1 MRFDDPTIYNPYGW
15 RLAEL
20 ARSDANEERH
30 RRLVE
35 DMVVWEA
42 TEAAHG
48 FRHVTI
54 IHGDPDDLASSRRLS
69 AFYDALR
76 DMTVRL
82 PWVRVRG
89 TADYVTVTVGGP
101 DADQSLAEILAIAGE
116 ADPGGWQITASAFPV
131 LATR

>member
-1 MRFDDPTIYNPYGW
+1 MRFDDPSIYNPFGW

-20 ARSDANEERH
+20 AASDRNGEQRG
-30 RRLVE
+30 RLVE

-48 FRHVTI
+48 YRHVTI
-54 IHGDPDDLASSRRLS
+54 VHGDPDDPASSRRLS

-76 DMTVRL
+76 DMTRPL
-82 PWVRVRG
+82 AWVRVRG

-101 DADQSLAEILAIAGE
+101 DADQSIAEVLAIASG
-116 ADPGGWQITASAFPV
+116 ADPGGWEITPTAFPTSV
-131 LATR
+131 TG